1 VSRSSSG
8 GNLSER
14 GEYDIC
20 RVCFR
25 EDDGTLEA
33 SAYSGPNHRTLGEAR
48 ANFDKLGAV
57 AEREVAFVMLDGG
70 ERYVR
75 TAASHHT

>member
-1 VSRSSSG
+1 VSRSSSTG

-33 SAYSGPNHRTLGEAR
+33 SAYSGPNHMTLGAAR
-48 ANFDKLGAV
+48 ANFSKLGAV
-57 AEREVAFVMLDGG
+57 TEREVAFVLPDGR
-70 ERYVR
+70 ERYLP
-75 TAASHHT
+75 